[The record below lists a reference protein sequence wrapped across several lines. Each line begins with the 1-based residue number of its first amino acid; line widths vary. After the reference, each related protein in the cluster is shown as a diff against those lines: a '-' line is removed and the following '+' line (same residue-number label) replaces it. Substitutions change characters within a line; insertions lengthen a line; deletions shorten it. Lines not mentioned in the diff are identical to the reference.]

1 MMEDVSPSDCFEV
14 RRESRF
20 SSDDEDYLHAYY
32 APIVG
37 LKAVAL
43 FSSFLRLQEG
53 ESFSHEAFFK
63 KLQLSSGEFGQA
75 LRPLEAIGL
84 VVAYRQKTEKCFYFV
99 YCLYA
104 PKNPKEFFGNA
115 LFAGT
120 LRRYLSPNEC
130 EAIARRFDLLT
141 LPEGY
146 ENVSEKFTDYFAP
159 DFDSPLYNEAALA
172 TGGRAFAPLDTG
184 FDKNHFF
191 AALLDKD
198 ERLGEASL
206 SKEEIVK
213 VARLSALYSYDEAAM
228 ADFVVESYGYPK
240 PFGSRVDFAKLASLA
255 QDNLRFT
262 YDKKASDKTSEAH
275 GDAPLAKMLRKMDAL
290 TPVEFLTALQK
301 GHRPAKSDLDLLN
314 ILVGEMGLPAPS
326 CNALVFYILKVKDNV
341 LSSAYAHKLAG
352 SLVRQGS
359 STALDA
365 LNYLGKTTSYHK
377 PKKEDEA
384 KPALTKE
391 KTSEA
396 TSPKKEEPAA
406 ETSDEEYD
414 RVMDEYS
421 ERIRAKK

>member
-1 MMEDVSPSDCFEV
+1 MMEDVSPSDLFEV

-43 FSSFLRLQEG
+43 FSSFLRLGEG

-84 VVAYRQKTEKCFYFV
+84 VVSYRQKTEKCAYFV

-104 PKNPKEFFGNA
+104 PKNPKEFFDNA

-120 LRRYLSPNEC
+120 LRRYLSLNEC
-130 EAIARRFDLLT
+130 QAIAKRFALLP

-146 ENVSEKFTDYFAP
+146 DNVSEKFTDYFAP
-159 DFDSPLYNEAALA
+159 DFDSPLYNEAALK
-172 TGGRAFAPLDTG
+172 TGGRAFAPIATG

-191 AALLDKD
+191 AALKEKD
-198 ERLGEASL
+198 DRLGEASL
-206 SKEEIVK
+206 SKEELVK

-228 ADFVVESYGYPK
+228 ADFVVESFGYAK
-240 PFGSRVDFAKLASLA
+240 PFGSRVDFAALASLA
-255 QDNLRFT
+255 QENLRFT
-262 YDKKASDKTSEAH
+262 YDKKTAPAASSEAH
-275 GDAPLAKMLRKMDAL
+275 GGTPLASMLRKMDEM

-301 GHRPAKSDLDLLN
+301 GNKPARSDLDLLN
-314 ILVGEMGLPAPS
+314 TLVGEMGLPAPA
-326 CNALVFYILKVKDNV
+326 CNALVFYILKIKDNV
-341 LSSAYAHKLAG
+341 LSSAYAQKLAG

-359 STALDA
+359 STA
-365 LNYLGKTTSYHK
+365 S
-377 PKKEDEA
+377 
-384 KPALTKE
+384 
-391 KTSEA
+391 
-396 TSPKKEEPAA
+396 
-406 ETSDEEYD
+406 
-414 RVMDEYS
+414 
-421 ERIRAKK
+421 II